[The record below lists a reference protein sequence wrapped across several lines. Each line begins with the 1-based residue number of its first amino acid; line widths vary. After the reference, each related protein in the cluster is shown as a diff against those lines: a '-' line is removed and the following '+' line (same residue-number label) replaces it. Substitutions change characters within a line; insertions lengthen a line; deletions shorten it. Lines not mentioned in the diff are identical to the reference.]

1 MMNPPTQVRAAAAC
15 LLVALATLAG
25 PTVAQSPDAGAPPA
39 REVVVQDDAELL
51 HRSTSEVRR
60 TLRALKR
67 AGTHRVRITA
77 GWSALAPDP
86 QARRRPRFDERDSR
100 RYARDPIAR
109 LDRAIV
115 LARAAGLEVQLD
127 LAFWAPRW
135 AVARP
140 LRSAARQRWRPNV
153 RRYGRFVTAIARR
166 YSGRFADPRRPG
178 RRLPAVRQ
186 WTTWNEPNHAGFLLP
201 QWERVDG
208 RLVPASPHHYRR
220 MHEAAYAAIKGTDAR
235 NAVLIGGLASRG
247 AEAPGERR
255 GIQPLRFLRELA
267 CVDDQLQP
275 LTDARCRGF
284 AALRADGFAYHPY
297 TLGMR
302 PDGRS
307 TLPDEVGIGE
317 LGRLSDLLASLHA
330 RGRIERPL
338 ELYLTEYGYET
349 NPPDPTRGVNPRAQA
364 RYHGLATFL
373 AWQRPDVRMFPQ
385 FLVRDIGPDLRFP
398 AGSAARWRDF
408 QTGLLDFR
416 GKPKPAARA
425 FVMPFWAYRDDAD
438 IVLFGQVRPGA
449 GGQPVRIEREI
460 APGRWAPIATRPATA
475 AAAAGDEAPEFAT
488 DAQGFFLRRATTSER
503 VRLRARWLR
512 PTHTISTSTD
522 LVVR

>member
-1 MMNPPTQVRAAAAC
+1 VTIFLSQRRAATVGL
-15 LLVALATLAG
+15 LLVGAALAG
-25 PTVAQSPDAGAPPA
+25 PSMARAADAGELAP

-51 HRSTSEVRR
+51 HRSAPEVRR
-60 TLRALKR
+60 TLRNLAR
-67 AGTHRVRITA
+67 SGTTRVRITA
-77 GWSALAPDP
+77 GWSALAPEP

-115 LARAAGLEVQLD
+115 LARAAGLEVQMD

-135 AVARP
+135 AVSRP
-140 LRSAARQRWRPNV
+140 LRSAERQRWRPDV

-166 YSGRFADPRRPG
+166 YSGRFDDPRRPG

-208 RLVPASPHHYRR
+208 VLRPASPHHYRR
-220 MHEAAYAAIKGTDAR
+220 MHEAGYAAIKRVDAR

-247 AEAPGERR
+247 SAVAGERR
-255 GIQPLRFLRELA
+255 GMQPLRFLRELA
-267 CVDDQLQP
+267 CVDDRLEP
-275 LTDARCRGF
+275 LTDERCSGF

-297 TLGMR
+297 TLRTR
-302 PDGRS
+302 PDARS

-317 LGRLSDLLASLHA
+317 LGRLSDLLGALHA
-330 RGRIERPL
+330 RGRIEHPL

-349 NPPDPTRGVNPRAQA
+349 NPPDPTRGVNPRAHA
-364 RYHGLATFL
+364 RYLGLAAFL

-385 FLVRDIGPDLRFP
+385 FLVRDIGPDLRFA
-398 AGSAARWRDF
+398 AGTAGRWRDF

-416 GKPKPAARA
+416 GRTKPAARA
-425 FVMPFWAYRDDAD
+425 FVMPFWTYRDGAD
-438 IVLFGQVRPGA
+438 IVIFGQVRPG
-449 GGQPVRIEREI
+449 GGGHTVRIERQS
-460 APGRWAPIATRPATA
+460 ASGRWGNLATRPATTASA
-475 AAAAGDEAPEFAT
+475 AEQFGFVT
-488 DAQGFFLRRATTSER
+488 DAEGFFVRRVTTPQR

-512 PTHTISTSTD
+512 PTHELSTSTD